1 MKNQRHI
8 HILSATIRFLSEL
21 FYLFRAERAF
31 NDSDTTASFLR
42 EPLLT
47 PQFDQPQFDDWIN
60 RTGLNSIDQD
70 LSFCDHLQ
78 WFILLKIDVH

>member
-1 MKNQRHI
+1 M
-8 HILSATIRFLSEL
+8 T
-21 FYLFRAERAF
+21 
-31 NDSDTTASFLR
+31 SDTTASFLR

-60 RTGLNSIDQD
+60 RTGLNSIGQD
-70 LSFCDHLQ
+70 LPFCDHLQ

>member
-1 MKNQRHI
+1 M
-8 HILSATIRFLSEL
+8 T
-21 FYLFRAERAF
+21 
-31 NDSDTTASFLR
+31 SDTTASFLR
-42 EPLLT
+42 APQLT

-60 RTGLNSIDQD
+60 RTGLNSIGQD